1 MMTVSG
7 NVNYAKHEDGYSVIT
22 LDRANKRNAIN
33 QKMVSDFKACLKEAR
48 EDECTFLVVT
58 GEGDK
63 MFCAGGDLIEFHGDL
78 LPDDA
83 FTLLYGMKEV
93 LFDLASFP
101 VPTICLLNGNALGG
115 GCEIATACDFR
126 IAKEGST
133 FGFIQ
138 TKLGIIPGW
147 GGGTLLYEKVPNSF
161 AYHWLLHADIHDAS
175 YLRDHG
181 WIHNIIPREEWENM
195 DKIIEP
201 YVNRSLEQMRILKSQ
216 YHASL
221 SILSLSDKM
230 NEEVRHC
237 ANLWDSKEHQEAVQ
251 QFLARK

>member
-1 MMTVSG
+1 MYG
-7 NVNYAKHEDGYSVIT
+7 KVNYVKHEDGYSVIT
-22 LDRANKRNAIN
+22 LDRADKRNAIN
-33 QKMVSDFKACLKEAR
+33 QKMVNGFKACLKEAR
-48 EDECTFLVVT
+48 EDESKFLLVT
-58 GEGDK
+58 GKGDK
-63 MFCAGGDLIEFHGDL
+63 MFSAGGDLNEFHGDL
-78 LPDDA
+78 LPEEA

-126 IAKEGST
+126 IAKEGTT

-147 GGGTLLYEKVPNSF
+147 GGGALLYEKVPNSF

-175 YLRDHG
+175 YLRDLG
-181 WIHNIIPREEWENM
+181 WIHNIIPRGEWGNVN
-195 DKIIEP
+195 KIVKP

-216 YHASL
+216 YQASL
-221 SILSLSDKM
+221 SILSLSAKM

-237 ANLWDSKEHQEAVQ
+237 ANLWDSKEHQEVVK

>member
-1 MMTVSG
+1 MMTVAG

-33 QKMVSDFKACLKEAR
+33 QKMASDFKACLKEAR

-138 TKLGIIPGW
+138 TRLGIIPGW
-147 GGGTLLYEKVPNSF
+147 GGGTLLYEKVPNRDRKSTRLNSSHV
-161 AYHWLLHADIHDAS
+161 ANS
-175 YLRDHG
+175 Y
-181 WIHNIIPREEWENM
+181 
-195 DKIIEP
+195 
-201 YVNRSLEQMRILKSQ
+201 
-216 YHASL
+216 
-221 SILSLSDKM
+221 
-230 NEEVRHC
+230 
-237 ANLWDSKEHQEAVQ
+237 AV
-251 QFLARK
+251 FCMKK